1 MYLHLEV
8 VRMQPAAGRWD
19 ESDGDTRDGGS
30 SRVQIGPIV
39 SNQVHRG
46 HEPSMLPDILARLDQ
61 EYVEIL
67 ELLDAPAATN
77 RIMQVVPEA
86 TGVDLAW
93 IGEPAGTTK
102 MVLQH
107 PVNTVTNLVRGIVV
121 PIGTGLGGKVMA
133 ARRPMWVGD
142 YCESDDI
149 SPHHKAPAAAE
160 GIKAMIAVPV
170 MHRGALLGVLYG
182 ANRGETPFGDR
193 TAQAMEQV
201 ASRVAAAGAVAER
214 ARHAAE
220 VAVHEE
226 RRLVALKL
234 HDTVGAVLF
243 TLRAGIRRL
252 GDEVELDEEFRTR
265 LDAHGAAGRRGLGSV
280 AWVAARAQCSARR
293 GGAGRGTARAL
304 PRLPGADRDPA
315 RVIMLTD
322 LPTLPQDRIA
332 TLADA
337 TREALLN
344 VEKHARARSV
354 VVSVYCHRD
363 GVAVTIADDG
373 VGFDRRGGPRATVL
387 AWRRRR
393 SAWPA
398 SAAPCPSGPMRT
410 VASTVQAWLPR

>member
-1 MYLHLEV
+1 
-8 VRMQPAAGRWD
+8 MQAAARRLDSNSGVI
-19 ESDGDTRDGGS
+19 RDDAAAT
-30 SRVQIGPIV
+30 RVQIGTIMG
-39 SNQVHRG
+39 SQAQSKHQT
-46 HEPSMLPDILARLDQ
+46 SMLPDILARLDQ
-61 EYVEIL
+61 EFVEIL
-67 ELLDAPAATN
+67 ELLDGPAATN

-93 IGEPAGTTK
+93 IGEPVGADR

-121 PIGTGLGGKVMA
+121 PVGTGLGGKVMT

-142 YCESDDI
+142 YCESSDI
-149 SPHHKAPAAAE
+149 SHHHKAPAAAE

-170 MHRGALLGVLYG
+170 IHRGQLLGVLYG
-182 ANRGETPFGDR
+182 ANRGPTPFGDR

-201 ASRVAAAGAVAER
+201 GARVAAAASVAER

-252 GDEVELDEEFRTR
+252 SDEVELDDQIRNRLNALEQQAAEASEALRGSLRVLSAPPSEVALGVALRGHCRAFQERT
-265 LDAHGAAGRRGLGSV
+265 DI
-280 AWVAARAQCSARR
+280 
-293 GGAGRGTARAL
+293 
-304 PRLPGADRDPA
+304 PA
-315 RVIMLTD
+315 RLIMLTD

-337 TREALLN
+337 AREALLN

-354 VVSVYCHRD
+354 VVSVYCQRD

-373 VGFDRRGGPRATVL
+373 VGLNDE
-387 AWRRRR
+387 
-393 SAWPA
+393 
-398 SAAPCPSGPMRT
+398 PSGGHGLGLAATAERLARVGGT
-410 VASTVQAWLPR
+410 VSIGSNEDGGVTVQAWLPQ

>member
-30 SRVQIGPIV
+30 SRVQIGPIM

-77 RIMQVVPEA
+77 RIMQVVPDA

-93 IGEPAGTTK
+93 IGEPAGTKK

-170 MHRGALLGVLYG
+170 MHRGSLLGVLYG
-182 ANRGETPFGDR
+182 ANRGPTPFGDR

-201 ASRVAAAGAVAER
+201 ATRVAAAGAVAER

-252 GDEVELDEEFRTR
+252 GDEVELDEEFKTR
-265 LDAHGAAGRRGLGSV
+265 LNALEQQAAEASEALRGSLRVLSAPPGEVALGV
-280 AWVAARAQCSARR
+280 ALRGHCRAFRDR
-293 GGAGRGTARAL
+293 TGT
-304 PRLPGADRDPA
+304 PA
-315 RVIMLTD
+315 RLIMLTD

-344 VEKHARARSV
+344 VEKHAKAKSV
-354 VVSVYCHRD
+354 VVSVYCQRK

-373 VGFDRRGGPRATVL
+373 VGFTDEASLGDGLGLAATTERLARVGGTMSIGSNEDGGV
-387 AWRRRR
+387 
-393 SAWPA
+393 
-398 SAAPCPSGPMRT
+398 
-410 VASTVQAWLPR
+410 TVQAWLPQ